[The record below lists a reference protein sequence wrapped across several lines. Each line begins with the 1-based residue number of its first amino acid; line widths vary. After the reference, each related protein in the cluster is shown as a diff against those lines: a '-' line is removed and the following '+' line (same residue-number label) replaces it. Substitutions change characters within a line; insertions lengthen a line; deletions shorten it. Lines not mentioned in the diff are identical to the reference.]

1 MADTGLIISEYQ
13 GVTSVNFQI
22 SSIIEADVVQSIG
35 ESLYALVDRQALRK
49 IMLDFSD
56 VKFMSSQMVGV
67 LVSLQSRAK
76 AIKGRVILFAMK
88 PELRRVFQIMN
99 LHKIL
104 EFAENEDEALAK
116 LNILG
121 Y

>member
-1 MADTGLIISEYQ
+1 MADTGLVISEYQ
-13 GVTSVNFQI
+13 GVTSVNFQLN
-22 SSIIEADVVQSIG
+22 SIVEADVVQSIS
-35 ESLYALVDRQALRK
+35 ESLYELVDRQALRK

-67 LVSLQSRAK
+67 LVSLHNRAR
-76 AIKGRVILFAMK
+76 AIKGRVVLYAMK

-104 EFAENEDEALAK
+104 EFAENEDEALTK
-116 LNILG
+116 LNLL
-121 Y
+121 